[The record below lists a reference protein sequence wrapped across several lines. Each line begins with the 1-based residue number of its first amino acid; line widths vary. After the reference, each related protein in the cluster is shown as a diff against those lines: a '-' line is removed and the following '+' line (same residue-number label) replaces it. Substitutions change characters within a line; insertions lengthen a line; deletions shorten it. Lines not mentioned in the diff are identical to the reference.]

1 MKEKNFLKKYHQEH
15 LLQFWATLSDV
26 EKKNLK
32 KQISELPL
40 AKMQRIYINSY
51 RDEIINGKKIN
62 PLKVYSDKDLA
73 LAELGETFI
82 QNYALITLSGGS
94 GSRFGYSKAK
104 GTYPFLIN
112 GKETSMFQ
120 IEAEKLQEIFKK
132 YEVYIPWY
140 IMTSEKNNQ
149 EIKEFFEAKK
159 YFGYPQEKI
168 IFFKQKSLPILNIH
182 GKLVLKSP
190 SEILYASDGNG
201 SIFQILKK
209 SNILKQLQEKRI
221 KYVQVINID
230 NILAKL
236 FDPMFIGLMAK
247 NNYLVGAKTLYKK
260 DPNTNEYVFLK
271 YKNHPFLC
279 NVNTISS
286 LENKKEYRDTFSGIS
301 IFHIDALKKL
311 QNIPL
316 RYHRAYKAYSFYE
329 PNGNFIKSDEKNS
342 FKFEKFIFD
351 GFFHFKDMLIDRV
364 NEDEFLPIKNQEDLQ
379 KGIKILEGKNK

>member
-112 GKETSMFQ
+112 GNETSMFQ

-132 YEVYIPWY
+132 
-140 IMTSEKNNQ
+140 
-149 EIKEFFEAKK
+149 
-159 YFGYPQEKI
+159 
-168 IFFKQKSLPILNIH
+168 
-182 GKLVLKSP
+182 
-190 SEILYASDGNG
+190 
-201 SIFQILKK
+201 
-209 SNILKQLQEKRI
+209 
-221 KYVQVINID
+221 
-230 NILAKL
+230 
-236 FDPMFIGLMAK
+236 
-247 NNYLVGAKTLYKK
+247 
-260 DPNTNEYVFLK
+260 
-271 YKNHPFLC
+271 
-279 NVNTISS
+279 
-286 LENKKEYRDTFSGIS
+286 
-301 IFHIDALKKL
+301 
-311 QNIPL
+311 
-316 RYHRAYKAYSFYE
+316 
-329 PNGNFIKSDEKNS
+329 
-342 FKFEKFIFD
+342 
-351 GFFHFKDMLIDRV
+351 
-364 NEDEFLPIKNQEDLQ
+364 
-379 KGIKILEGKNK
+379 